1 PQLRTRPAPTRCATP
16 LPYTTLFRSRAS
28 ASLSFGLVRP
38 DGVKTGENK
47 PNCGASLVA
56 AGRIGPSPNGGG
68 TTFLVV
74 GPAPDGQACTRS
86 TGKGDRNN
94 ARIPA
99 RRRRPGSGRIRTHH
113 RRHRH
118 CRYRRDDLPSP
129 PVYEHL
135 H

>member
-74 GPAPDGQACTRS
+74 GPAPDGQACTRDRKS
-86 TGKGDRNN
+86 TRLSHVAISYAVLRLKKKN
-94 ARIPA
+94 
-99 RRRRPGSGRIRTHH
+99 
-113 RRHRH
+113 
-118 CRYRRDDLPSP
+118 
-129 PVYEHL
+129 
-135 H
+135 